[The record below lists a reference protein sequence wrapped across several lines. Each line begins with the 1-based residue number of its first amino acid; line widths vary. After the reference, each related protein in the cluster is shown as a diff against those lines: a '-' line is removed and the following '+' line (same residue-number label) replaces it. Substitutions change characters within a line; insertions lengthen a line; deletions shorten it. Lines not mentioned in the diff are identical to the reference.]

1 MKLSFL
7 VVGPALS
14 GLSSAL
20 EWDGPVPTK
29 ASKVRVW
36 QGFTPRP
43 TDVPGSERSVLEMAK
58 AKRDYIPNNYCG
70 FLEGQSSMSS

>member
-7 VVGPALS
+7 VVGSALS

-43 TDVPGSERSVLEMAK
+43 TDAPGSERSMLEMAK
-58 AKRDYIPNNYCG
+58 AKRAYVPNNYCG
-70 FLEGQSSMSS
+70 FLEGQSSMPS